1 MFLFLFL
8 VGATEEEA
16 SKYVWNKDG
25 SGQSTFGEIK
35 SVVCSEL
42 KVQAGKWQEMKLD
55 QDDKERV
62 NEVYRV
68 E

>member
-1 MFLFLFL
+1 MFLFL
-8 VGATEEEA
+8 VGATDEEA
-16 SKYVWNKDG
+16 SKHVWNRDG
-25 SGQSTFGEIK
+25 RRQGTFGEIK

-42 KVQAGKWQEMKLD
+42 KVQAGKWQEMNWIKD
-55 QDDKERV
+55 GPKERV